1 MDKRE
6 NRAMI
11 ESLRPHFVF
20 NVLNVIRYMIKK
32 DSDKAGRMVYD
43 LALYMRCK
51 IAAQT
56 EENLSPFEAEFQ
68 AVSAYIRLEQ
78 VSMPNLFMEKQLPDE
93 PGDIMPGTLLTAVEK
108 TVKEQVRTTKEKR
121 TLVITDRYQAEKR
134 GIGIMVKETDVWIL
148 L

>member
-1 MDKRE
+1 MKRK

-32 DSDKAGRMVYD
+32 DSDKAGSMVYD

-56 EENLSPFEAEFQ
+56 EDVPGPFETELQ
-68 AVSAYIRLEQ
+68 AVSAYIQLEQ
-78 VSMPNLFMEKQLPDE
+78 VALPNLFFEWELARMPEKIL
-93 PGDIMPGTLLTAVEK
+93 PGTLLETVEG
-108 TVKEQVRTTKEKR
+108 VIKEQVRSTKEVR
-121 TLVITDRYQAEKR
+121 TLVITDRYKQKK
-134 GIGIMVKETDVWIL
+134 GIIIMVKETDVWIPL
-148 L
+148 

>member
-1 MDKRE
+1 MKRK

-11 ESLRPHFVF
+11 ESLRPHFIF

-32 DSDKAGRMVYD
+32 DSDKASSMVYD

-56 EENLSPFEAEFQ
+56 EEEPGPFEKEYQ

-78 VSMPNLFMEKQLPDE
+78 IALPNLFLERELACVPEKIL
-93 PGDIMPGTLLTAVEK
+93 PGTLLEAVEG
-108 TVKEQVRTTKEKR
+108 VIKEQVRTTKERR
-121 TLVITDRYQAEKR
+121 TLVITDRYKEEK
-134 GIGIMVKETDVWIL
+134 GIIIMVKETDIWIPL
-148 L
+148 